1 MSKAYDVT
9 IGIPVYNVEHYIR
22 RSLDSALNQQFQGS
36 IELLILDDC
45 STDKSMNVVRE
56 IKENHPKGHH
66 IRIINHHDNLGIGI
80 SRNEIIDNAQGK
92 YLFFLDADDFITSD
106 CIDKLY
112 YQAEFHQTDV
122 VYGSGRTVNG
132 LGEPIDIGI
141 NYLSQPKKIFKEK
154 DELASF
160 AFQDTHIHLRDYIV
174 NILFNRS
181 FLLNH
186 HLRFPSI
193 RFHEDVIFSADL
205 VPVVS
210 RAILLPDLTYE
221 HVIRKNSLSNYQG
234 RTMINLD
241 EIEVFISIYTYV
253 KDKNKSLRDKS
264 YYEARCA
271 RSMAQMFFIIC
282 GALKNR
288 YVIKPKLT
296 NKMLKNA
303 MRHPA
308 SFKEVLKFKR
318 FMLTNLL
325 YYILG
330 IMPDTLSVATIFIIA
345 KFKRL
350 L

>member
-141 NYLSQPKKIFKEK
+141 NYLSQPEKIFKEK

-205 VPVVS
+205 VPAVS

-234 RTMINLD
+234 RTKINLD
-241 EIEVFISIYTYV
+241 EIQEFISIYTYV
-253 KDKNKSLRDKS
+253 KDKNKSLKS
-264 YYEARCA
+264 KKYYEARCA
-271 RSMAQMFFIIC
+271 RSMAQMFFIVC
-282 GALKNR
+282 GILKNR
-288 YVIKPKLT
+288 QIIKPSP
-296 NKMLKNA
+296 NNEMLRKA
-303 MRHPA
+303 MKHPA
-308 SFKEVLKFKR
+308 SIKEILTFKKF
-318 FMLTNLL
+318 MITNLL
-325 YYILG
+325 YYSLG
-330 IMPDTLSVATIFIIA
+330 IMPNSLSIAAIYIIA
-345 KFKRL
+345 KFKHIL
-350 L
+350 